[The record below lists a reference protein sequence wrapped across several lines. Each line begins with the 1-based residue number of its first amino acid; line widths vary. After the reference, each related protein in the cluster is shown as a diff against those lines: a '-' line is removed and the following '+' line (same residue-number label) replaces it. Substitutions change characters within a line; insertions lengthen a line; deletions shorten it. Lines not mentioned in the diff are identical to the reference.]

1 MKRIPGILILVL
13 IALLLIGNAFAK
25 FSKPDEAI
33 AYRKS
38 VMNIIG
44 QHFKLMGLVVKGKTE
59 YEKASFSANANLVK
73 LLATLPWEA
82 FLEPRSDKGKTN
94 MSSAVLKKEAQFKE
108 AAASFETATAQLAD
122 TAQSGDLKA
131 IKAQF
136 GKVAQN
142 CNSCHKK
149 FQK

>member
-1 MKRIPGILILVL
+1 MKEIRATLVFLLIT
-13 IALLLIGNAFAK
+13 LLLIGAAYAK

-38 VMNIIG
+38 VMTIIG
-44 QHFKLMGLVVKGKTE
+44 QHFKQMGLVVKGKIE
-59 YEKASFSANANLVK
+59 YEEASFSADANLVK

-94 MSSAVLKKEAQFKE
+94 MSSAVLKKEGQFKE

-122 TAQSGDLKA
+122 TAQNGDLKA
-131 IKAQF
+131 IKMQF

>member
-1 MKRIPGILILVL
+1 MKEIRRILFFVLTTLILIG
-13 IALLLIGNAFAK
+13 AAYAK
-25 FSKPDEAI
+25 FSRPDEAI

-38 VMNIIG
+38 VMTIIG
-44 QHFKLMGLVVKGKTE
+44 QHFKQMGLVVKGKTNYQE
-59 YEKASFSANANLVK
+59 ASFSADANVVK

-94 MSSAVLKKEAQFKE
+94 MSSSVFKKEAQFKE
-108 AAASFETATAQLAD
+108 AAASFESATAQLAEA
-122 TAQSGDLKA
+122 AQKGDLKA
-131 IKAQF
+131 IKSKF
-136 GKVAQN
+136 GEVAQT